1 MQTFGLS
8 PVHPGI
14 LRPKSYK
21 VTSVHDS
28 RRCGQNS
35 QRIRNDLSDEIR
47 WVWRK
52 WENGTKK
59 NYIILFRNTLIL
71 IISLLK
77 KEFVCLFVYLDFQT
91 KSLQGVFT
99 LSQFHALQKK
109 RKFHNE
115 CFWRTHKTKV
125 ILLVLLIWVACLLF
139 QKCFTIP
146 LTPPSTSWLLS
157 NLYVVI
163 FLLQNIC
170 GIIWKRIAGLLEIDL
185 LWPQDSSKESW
196 SAMVDYSYNFNIHK
210 PEARGLEPVHGP
222 AWATEGDCVSET
234 NQTKI
239 SDKRNKANSPFPSIN
254 QIALTFPYTWV
265 LRIAPCCSPKLFASS

>member
-59 NYIILFRNTLIL
+59 
-71 IISLLK
+71 IISFYLGTLWSLLFLYLRRNL
-77 KEFVCLFVYLDFQT
+77 FVCLLSRLSNKEFTRCLYVRSISCFT
-91 KSLQGVFT
+91 KKG
-99 LSQFHALQKK
+99 
-109 RKFHNE
+109 KFHNE

-146 LTPPSTSWLLS
+146 LMPPSTSWLLS

-170 GIIWKRIAGLLEIDL
+170 GIIWKRTAGLLQIDL

-196 SAMVDYSYNFNIHK
+196 SAMVDYSYNSNIHK

-222 AWATEGDCVSET
+222 AWATEGDRVSET

>member
-1 MQTFGLS
+1 MFLKDTQNKSNFAGFTYLSGL
-8 PVHPGI
+8 PFI
-14 LRPKSYK
+14 PKVLYYPPNK
-21 VTSVHDS
+21 VT
-28 RRCGQNS
+28 
-35 QRIRNDLSDEIR
+35 L
-47 WVWRK
+47 
-52 WENGTKK
+52 
-59 NYIILFRNTLIL
+59 
-71 IISLLK
+71 
-77 KEFVCLFVYLDFQT
+77 
-91 KSLQGVFT
+91 
-99 LSQFHALQKK
+99 
-109 RKFHNE
+109 
-115 CFWRTHKTKV
+115 
-125 ILLVLLIWVACLLF
+125 
-139 QKCFTIP
+139 
-146 LTPPSTSWLLS
+146 PSTSWLLS

-170 GIIWKRIAGLLEIDL
+170 GIIWKRTAGLLEIDL

-222 AWATEGDCVSET
+222 AWATEGDRVSET